1 MLAPDAMSLELN
13 VNGPGDPH
21 EIDRIALEAEFGPG
35 ELNAY
40 GEVLEG
46 ILDGDP
52 SLSVRA
58 DTAVECW
65 RIVAPVVTE
74 WRKDEVPLQS
84 YRAGSEGPA
93 SWPKLG

>member
-1 MLAPDAMSLELN
+1 VD
-13 VNGPGDPH
+13 
-21 EIDRIALEAEFGPG
+21 FGPG
-35 ELNAY
+35 QLLAY

-52 SLSVRA
+52 SLSVRG

-74 WRKDEVPLQS
+74 WRKNEVALDV
-84 YRAGSEGPA
+84 YRAGSLGPA
-93 SWPKLG
+93 SWLPLG